1 MAKLGL
7 RTINEMVGR
16 SDMLKVDDSLR
27 TLKTRHLDLSEI
39 LRPAWQ
45 MRPGAATY
53 RVRQQD
59 HMLYTRLD
67 NKFTDESE
75 PALTKGLPV
84 RIECDVVNTDRALG
98 TTLSY
103 RVSKLYG
110 EEGLP
115 KDTIHINMKGS
126 AGQSCG
132 AFLAPGITIE
142 LEGDANENDKFANR
156 K

>member
-7 RTINEMVGR
+7 RTIKEMVGR
-16 SDMLKVDDSLR
+16 ADLLKLNEKLR
-27 TLKTRHLDLSEI
+27 TTKTAHLDLSAV
-39 LRPAWQ
+39 LKPAWQ

-53 RVRQQD
+53 CVLQQD
-59 HMLYTRLD
+59 HKLWIRLD
-67 NKFTDESE
+67 NKFIDEAE

-98 TTLSY
+98 TSLSY
-103 RVSKLYG
+103 RISKLYG

-115 KDTIHINMKGS
+115 KDTIHISMKGS

-142 LEGDANENDKFANR
+142 LEGVADAVVS
-156 K
+156 